1 MSKDNSCFILSILW
15 SSNRSKCFIKYHN
28 TFAKDYKLQSR
39 KPLLHDN
46 FLYINRYNFLVV
58 SLFPIIF
65 LAISFSCF
73 GCCFN
78 MKLRSIQ
85 SAQATNVEYLLSVY
99 CEGHI
104 FHTPLLQALQ
114 SWYSFFFFF
123 FYFLLV
129 ICIRNLNIFI
139 SATEVLKHYRYIMLW
154 RNIQPVERMT
164 SSIMTDTWV
173 VT

>member
-1 MSKDNSCFILSILW
+1 MPKDNSCFILSILW

-39 KPLLHDN
+39 KPRLHDN

-104 FHTPLLQALQ
+104 FHTPLLQDLQ

-123 FYFLLV
+123 TFLQQYAYEILTSSYLLQKS
-129 ICIRNLNIFI
+129 LNIADI
-139 SATEVLKHYRYIMLW
+139 LCSGEIYNLLGAWLCR
-154 RNIQPVERMT
+154 
-164 SSIMTDTWV
+164 
-173 VT
+173 